1 MEKYKDLYT
10 NVKSANT
17 PFTDSRMD
25 SQTEATLAKK
35 TPTDMKLNL
44 HSKQTP
50 TPHVPGIKEA
60 ERKLEESVGEISEEP
75 IEEPPKVP
83 EEAVEKS
90 VEDNSEKSAEDMHE
104 EQKQSRRET
113 TQGYEDMSIK
123 AGEGKFDQKNY
134 CVDLILNHLDCLSTN
149 YHILPSLSSRYKRRR
164 RSRGR

>member
-10 NVKSANT
+10 NAKSANT

-35 TPTDMKLNL
+35 TPTDMKFNL
-44 HSKQTP
+44 HPKQTP

-60 ERKLEESVGEISEEP
+60 ERKLEQSVGEISEEP
-75 IEEPPKVP
+75 EEPLKEPPKEP
-83 EEAVEKS
+83 EEAEEKS
-90 VEDNSEKSAEDMHE
+90 VEDDTEKSAEDMHE

-123 AGEGKFDQKNY
+123 AGEGKFDQEHY
-134 CVDLILNHLDCLSTN
+134 CVDSVLIH
-149 YHILPSLSSRYKRRR
+149 
-164 RSRGR
+164 